1 MAQIHEDLEEDFLVL
16 LAFVL
21 CWWMLNCLLMCYL
34 LWLLDTS
41 VHTLVNPGLWFFL
54 KKNKHQRFNIWFGLL
69 LSLSWLTVNIC
80 WYKWRIFNN
89 GSRTCYNLWR
99 MPFRKEKKI
108 SGEWPV
114 TLRCHL
120 QMFIRSSSYYFR
132 VLLRFHPVLN
142 ASCVYW
148 ILVALACMLRLYLVA
163 KSMRKVFAKSTEI
176 LFVCMW

>member
-54 KKNKHQRFNIWFGLL
+54 KKINISGLISDL
-69 LSLSWLTVNIC
+69 DCFWVYPDWLSISVDTNDESSTTVREHVTISGECLSE
-80 WYKWRIFNN
+80 K
-89 GSRTCYNLWR
+89 
-99 MPFRKEKKI
+99 KKKI

-120 QMFIRSSSYYFR
+120 QMFIRSSSYCFR
-132 VLLRFHPVLN
+132 VLLRFHSVWN

-148 ILVALACMLRLYLVA
+148 ILVALACMLSIHC
-163 KSMRKVFAKSTEI
+163 KSSGLISDA
-176 LFVCMW
+176 MWS